1 MKPFWIGGG
10 LLAATFAATGAVH
23 AQGCGFS
30 CGVGG
35 PDMGPGCGSQGRP
48 CPWIIDNCAQIP
60 RRAQPA
66 PAGTYVNRWLFLQ
79 EQKAELDD
87 FVFYQNMWFRGGTE
101 LGPMGRYYL
110 DLIANRLPHTPFPVV
125 IETSRDDRLDEARR
139 EVLITLL
146 ERRGLNDPSRI
157 IVAYPIA
164 EGLLGA
170 EAPRIAAFYLSGGGL
185 GYGGGLGGGFGGGGF
200 GGGGFGGFG
209 GFTGFGR

>member
-1 MKPFWIGGG
+1 MKALWT
-10 LLAATFAATGAVH
+10 AACLMAANLVVAGTAH
-23 AQGCGFS
+23 AQGCPT

-35 PDMGPGCGSQGRP
+35 PDGGGWGFGHGP
-48 CPWIIDNCAQIP
+48 CPWYIDNCAQIP

-66 PAGTYVNRWLFLQ
+66 PCGTYVNRWNFLQ

-87 FVFYQNMWFRGGTE
+87 FVIYQNMWFRGGTE

-110 DLIANRLPHTPFPVV
+110 DLISNRMGRHPMPIV

-146 ERRGLNDPSRI
+146 ERRGLKDPTRV
-157 IVAYPIA
+157 IVAFPIA
-164 EGLLGA
+164 EGLLGE
-170 EAPRIAAFYLSGGGL
+170 EAPRIAAFYLNGGNNN
-185 GYGGGLGGGFGGGGF
+185 YNGFGGL
-200 GGGGFGGFG
+200 GGFGGFG